1 MHNLY
6 ANNSIVLRFA
16 GAVCLFFTFVL
27 PVSGQNR
34 AALIRKVFLDP
45 GSETVL
51 VASHRASHLKFPE
64 NSIPALR
71 DAVRLGVDIIEIDA
85 KITADGVPIVM
96 HDRTIDRTTTGKGDP
111 EKMTWDELKK
121 LSLVVNGKPTGER
134 IPTLEE
140 ALLSVKDQALVDLDM
155 KTDAVEAILE
165 VIRKTGTED
174 MVFFFDSDREVLS
187 RIRKA
192 GNFLVMP
199 RAKDKVST
207 EEVIRLYA
215 PPVVHIDPSFNTLDV
230 INLIKANRAR
240 VWINALGATD
250 QIISEGQGIE
260 VLKPLLAT
268 GVNVIQTDQPRL
280 LLGLLNQ
287 LGKRPDIAPV
297 LSGPGSPAP
306 AISAHRSKISRT
318 SVENTPNAV
327 RRALQLGVD
336 FIEIDVR
343 TTKDG
348 HIVILHDG
356 TLDRTTRSN
365 GPMKELT
372 LKELQA
378 IKLKKAG
385 DEKIPTL
392 EEIASIISEW
402 NSKNP
407 KKTALY
413 VDCKE
418 AEPVPLL
425 AILEKYDLHRDAVFY
440 GSDDILGRLRSH
452 YSEARIMP
460 SLRSLDE
467 LAGKAARLKPYAF
480 DVNRKILNADVVKQ
494 IHGYHIKVFTDLLAF
509 HDSGKNYKAARKQ
522 GVDAI
527 QTDRARKAR
536 KVFSRR

>member
-1 MHNLY
+1 MNKY
-6 ANNSIVLRFA
+6 YVRSVLRFF
-16 GAVCLFFTFVL
+16 GAVGLFFTFVL
-27 PVSGQNR
+27 PVSGQDR
-34 AALIRKVFLDP
+34 AALLRKVFLDP
-45 GSETVL
+45 ASETVL
-51 VASHRASHLKFPE
+51 VASHRASHLNFPE
-64 NSIPALR
+64 NSIPALH

-111 EKMTWDELKK
+111 EKMTWAELKK

-140 ALLSVKDQALVDLDM
+140 ALLSVKGQALVDLDM
-155 KTDAVEAILE
+155 KTDAVEAVLE
-165 VIRKTGTED
+165 VVRKTGTED

-187 RIRKA
+187 QIRKA

-207 EEVIRLYA
+207 EEVIRLFA
-215 PPVVHIDPSFNTLDV
+215 PPVVHIDPSFNTPDV
-230 INLIKANRAR
+230 INLIKTNRAR
-240 VWINALGATD
+240 VWINALGTTD
-250 QIISEGQGIE
+250 HIISEGRGIE
-260 VLKPLLAT
+260 VLKPLLTT
-268 GVNVIQTDQPRL
+268 GVNVIQTDQPQL

-297 LSGPGSPAP
+297 LSGPDKSAP

-356 TLDRTTRSN
+356 TLNRTTRS
-365 GPMKELT
+365 GGVMKELT
-372 LKELQA
+372 LKELRA
-378 IKLKKAG
+378 IKLKRAG
-385 DEKIPTL
+385 DEQIPTL
-392 EEIASIISEW
+392 EEIAGIVSEW
-402 NSKNP
+402 NAQNS
-407 KKTALY
+407 KKTHLY

-418 AEPVPLL
+418 AEPEPLL
-425 AILEKYDLHRDAVFY
+425 AILKKYDLHRDAVFY
-440 GSDDILGRLRSH
+440 GSDDMLDRLRSH
-452 YSEARIMP
+452 YPEARIMP
-460 SLRSLDE
+460 SLRSPDE

-480 DVNRKILNADVVKQ
+480 DVNWKILNANTAGLV
-494 IHGYHIKVFTDLLAF
+494 HGYHIRVFTDLLAL
-509 HDSGKNYKAARKQ
+509 HDSRRNYKAARKL

-536 KVFSRR
+536 KVFSHR